1 VPVCRELQKEDA
13 APEGWDTRDGWQAAW
28 PKIIRLAY
36 ERRLNLSAQAHYRS
50 PRVTGFDFDDKTGQP
65 FLYFT
70 YSAACS
76 EVEIDALNVRRADIL
91 YDAGRS
97 LNPMIDTGQIQGG
110 FIQGM
115 GNVTTEEIYYDDSD
129 AGGAPLSSSFWNYKP
144 PCSKTI
150 PAKFNTR
157 IYQYDNAELNALPG
171 APFAV
176 WRSKSTGEPP
186 AVLANSVFFA
196 IRHAVAAARKE
207 QGWSEWFEFDAPA
220 TVAHIQRACRERDTR
235 TPAPSPMPAEAES
248 RASP

>member
-1 VPVCRELQKEDA
+1 MDWEQPDVWKA
-13 APEGWDTRDGWQAAW
+13 NW
-28 PKIIRLAY
+28 PKIVRLAY
-36 ERRLNLSAQAHYRS
+36 DRRLNLSAQAHYQS
-50 PRVTGFDFDDKTGQP
+50 PRLTGYNFDGKPGRP

-76 EVEIDALNVRRADIL
+76 EVEIDVLTGEFNVRRADIL

-97 LNPMIDTGQIQGG
+97 LNPMIDIGQIQGG
-110 FIQGM
+110 FVQGM
-115 GNVTTEEIYYDDSD
+115 GNVTTEEVYYDDSG
-129 AGGAPLSSSFWNYKP
+129 GGAPLTSNFWNYKP

-150 PAKFNTR
+150 PAEFNTR

-207 QGWSEWFEFDAPA
+207 QGWSDWFEFDAPA
-220 TVAHIQRACRERDTR
+220 TVARIQRACRERDTVAR
-235 TPAPSPMPAEAES
+235 TLAPVAHA
-248 RASP
+248 R